1 MVKKKHT
8 IKNLVINDTN
18 KLVCFLSKTFA
29 GSVHDKRC
37 ADEVALM
44 MPEDTELLQDT
55 GFHGFTIPGAI
66 TRQPSKKPK
75 GKELTVEQKAENRTI
90 SQERITI
97 EHSIGGI
104 KIFRIVKDCIRL
116 RSEEIRDSVMEICT
130 GLYNFK
136 TARRRAPG

>member
-1 MVKKKHT
+1 M
-8 IKNLVINDTN
+8 
-18 KLVCFLSKTFA
+18 VCFLSKTFA

-44 MPEDTELLQDT
+44 LPEGTELLQDT
-55 GFHGFTIPGAI
+55 GLQGLILTEATI
-66 TRQPSKKPK
+66 RQPSKKPK
-75 GKELTVEQKAENRTI
+75 GKELTTEQKAENRTI
-90 SQERITI
+90 SKERITI

-116 RSEEIRDSVMEICT
+116 RSEEMRDRVMEICT

-136 TARRRAPG
+136 ITRRRAPC